1 MPEEIRYEC
10 EEDEDGESIG
20 SKGYRYGK
28 LFKEVQVIR
37 GADGETTGRLWIDYY
52 EDGGK
57 TVAEYSD
64 TFDLV
69 RKTIYGAVGN
79 VIRES

>member
-1 MPEEIRYEC
+1 MLEEIRYEC

-20 SKGYRYGK
+20 SKGYRDGK
-28 LFKEVQVIR
+28 LFKEVQAIR
-37 GADGETTGRLWIDYY
+37 GADGETTGTLWIDYY

-57 TVAEYSD
+57 TVPEYNN

-69 RKTIYGAVGN
+69 KETIYGAVGN
-79 VIRES
+79 VARES